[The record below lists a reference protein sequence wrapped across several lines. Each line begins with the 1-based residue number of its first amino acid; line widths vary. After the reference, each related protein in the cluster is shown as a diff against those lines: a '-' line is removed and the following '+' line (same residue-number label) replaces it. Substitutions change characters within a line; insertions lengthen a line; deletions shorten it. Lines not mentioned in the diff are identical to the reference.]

1 MKRWLNIGVEGG
13 AIWPTKETTIKFDGH
28 EIVLKP
34 TTNDYSASVHAELSE
49 LNLVEAYTLIN
60 RFLSILSWCDDQAM
74 EDFVGWSGGPL
85 PADVPRKAV
94 GVGSSIDFPF
104 YRDLEAD
111 PKARLA
117 LALYREAKTVNSIP
131 YEFLGYFKIVNL
143 LYKTGENQ
151 KQFIKDN
158 LENLKDT
165 AAINRVEE
173 LKSLGEDVPNF
184 LYESGRCAIAHA
196 YSQPILDP
204 DDIKEVRR
212 LSLDLSII
220 KEMAEII
227 IEDILGVSRSILG

>member
-1 MKRWLNIGVEGG
+1 MKKWLNIGVEGG
-13 AIWPTKETTIKFDGH
+13 AIWPVKETTIKFGGY

-34 TTNDYSASVHAELSE
+34 ATKDYSASVHTELSK

-74 EDFVGWSGGPL
+74 EDFGGWSGSSL
-85 PADVPRKAV
+85 PADVARKKL
-94 GVGSSIDFPF
+94 GISSSIDFPF
-104 YRDLEAD
+104 YRDQETD

-117 LALYREAKTVNSIP
+117 LALYREARTVNSIP
-131 YEFLGYFKIVNL
+131 YEFLGYFKIINL
-143 LYKTGENQ
+143 LYNSGKDQ
-151 KQFIKDN
+151 KQFIKNN
-158 LENLKDT
+158 LENLKDPV
-165 AAINRVEE
+165 AIDRFKE

-204 DDIKEVRR
+204 DDIKDVRR

-227 IEDILGVSRSILG
+227 IEDALGVSRSILG